1 MKQEFKL
8 IIACEAFRGELEF
21 LTKDTDIQI
30 LWVQH
35 SLHNFP
41 KQLNMKIKD
50 KIEEA
55 EETLHAGD
63 TVLLFFGN
71 CGGALDGIQSKKL
84 NLVYPDVDDCI
95 PILLGSEERF
105 RYLQKERPGTFYLN
119 KAWID
124 SGQDPGGTS
133 KSYEEIYG
141 EVKGWK
147 VSKRMY
153 KHYTHFALIDNGC
166 YDLHNYR
173 KHVTETCEKFEKD
186 FIEEKADLSY
196 FLAILNNQCRM
207 RKIAP
212 TN

>member
-1 MKQEFKL
+1 MHQEFKL

-21 LTKDTDIQI
+21 LTKSSNTEI

-41 KQLNMKIKD
+41 KQLNMKIKE

-55 EETLHAGD
+55 EKKLKSGE

-71 CGGALDGIQSKKL
+71 CGGAVEGIQSKTL

-95 PILLGSEERF
+95 PILLGSMERF
-105 RYLQKERPGTFYLN
+105 RHLQKERPGTFYLN

-133 KSYEEIYG
+133 ISYAETYG
-141 EVKGWK
+141 DVKGWK
-147 VSKRMY
+147 VSKKMY
-153 KHYTHFALIDNGC
+153 KHYTHFALIDNEC
-166 YDLHNYR
+166 YDLQNYR
-173 KHVTETCEKFEKD
+173 KHVMETCEKFEKN
-186 FIEEKADLSY
+186 FIEEKADLS
-196 FLAILNNQCRM
+196 FFSAILNNQCRM

-212 TN
+212 TS